1 MLDRRIAIALAAV
14 LIWSVACSSGDE
26 RGRDEHPPAESASVT
41 ITPAMA
47 PASAPAEEEAL
58 PQGDIRIVTTNGGV
72 DLALLGDSI
81 SSGLSPEAL
90 RKVKEETDTA
100 KVQGTGFGAD
110 LEKMVKGTVQ
120 GAVGKRAAFPL
131 SEVRAVRYD
140 GERIVFEWEGK
151 PRDIF
156 EKAKM
161 DGKPLLASFAPD
173 DARRFVDAVNARKG
187 VNARQGRPR
196 HL

>member
-1 MLDRRIAIALAAV
+1 MLDGRIIAVLAAAW
-14 LIWSVACSSGDE
+14 ISSIACSGSDDHT
-26 RGRDEHPPAESASVT
+26 RDEQPRAETASAVT
-41 ITPAMA
+41 TPAMA
-47 PASAPAEEEAL
+47 PASASAEEEVL
-58 PQGDIRIVTTNGGV
+58 PEGDIRIVATNGGI

-100 KVQGTGFGAD
+100 KVHGTGFGAD

-120 GAVGKRAAFPL
+120 GAVGKRVAFPL

-140 GERIVFEWEGK
+140 GERIVFEWTRE
-151 PRDIF
+151 PRKIF
-156 EKAKM
+156 DNAKI
-161 DGKPLLASFAPD
+161 DGKPLLASFAPE
-173 DARRFVDAVNARKG
+173 DARRFADAVNARKG
-187 VNARQGRPR
+187 RPR